1 MACGF
6 GGWRQKRGEEKSQGG
21 IADSRVLSQK
31 TCMCLTCCND
41 DHSMVDLNAFHA
53 AMVGMWS
60 GNNWA
65 GTAADVAYHS
75 RKEELLQVMF
85 DLNIEA
91 ILGVRD
97 DALAPMLTDIL
108 QEAAVHKG
116 NIKDTRAGKLFNDLF
131 SRSEPLI
138 SYSLPAVLNENG
150 ESIDNR

>member
-1 MACGF
+1 
-6 GGWRQKRGEEKSQGG
+6 
-21 IADSRVLSQK
+21 
-31 TCMCLTCCND
+31 
-41 DHSMVDLNAFHA
+41 
-53 AMVGMWS
+53 MVGMWS

-97 DALAPMLTDIL
+97 DALRMLTDIL

-116 NIKDTRAGKLFNDLF
+116 NIKDTRAGKLLNDLF

-150 ESIDNR
+150 ESIDKSMKQLFTITVPTSELVPLMKGGEYDRTRTKTVRR